1 MWAHTHTDF
10 FLFSC
15 YTHFDHMGLLRTI
28 KQRLCSIYIVKYPI
42 RKLIYFS
49 FRHCSVK
56 YLASYFRRMWSVQTI
71 LTFLN
76 SRRAYMFR
84 YIDKYLFSLSSSS
97 FLVDSNETTDLGR
110 RSGCLEELYTVA
122 KSRSWIRNMKWCKT
136 SPKITKIC
144 LFFLHTVSIQVVH
157 ALGLLLLLLLLPLW
171 GQKLLRG
178 WLYGIEGIL
187 LPLWRC
193 SS

>member
-1 MWAHTHTDF
+1 MYVSTHTHTDF

-49 FRHCSVK
+49 FRHWSVK

-144 LFFLHTVSIQVVH
+144 FFCVQFPSRLSM
-157 ALGLLLLLLLLPLW
+157 LW
-171 GQKLLRG
+171 AFF
-178 WLYGIEGIL
+178 
-187 LPLWRC
+187 
-193 SS
+193 SSFFSSLCGDRNSWEADFMA